1 MNNDYYD
8 HQRNLPTEDLVKIA
22 YFERRKIKRE
32 ARHSAKQILI
42 ERNVKDEELQDYKNQ
57 IGEIKRE
64 ERKLKL
70 KNKNEKYNIC
80 DFLLD
85 MIFSG

>member
-8 HQRNLPTEDLVKIA
+8 HQRNLQTEDLVKIA